1 MNPPATRFHSVP
13 KGMYMKRKEGL
24 RMNYVTYSDL
34 FQFVVALAAVATLA
48 WYIGTKN
55 NRPMPKVAVIF

>member
-34 FQFVVALAAVATLA
+34 FQLVVALAAVATLA
-48 WYIGTKN
+48 WYIGTK
-55 NRPMPKVAVIF
+55 K